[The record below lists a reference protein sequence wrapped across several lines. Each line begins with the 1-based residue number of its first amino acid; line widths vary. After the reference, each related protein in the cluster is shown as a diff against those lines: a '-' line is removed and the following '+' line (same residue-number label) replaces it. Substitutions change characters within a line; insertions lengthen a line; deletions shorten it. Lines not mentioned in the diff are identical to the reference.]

1 MIRTVAA
8 LVLGIAAITVAGA
21 DTYGRHERIRVQAS
35 LGIEI
40 VGHLDPAA
48 AVSLL
53 RARDVKYFNRQGG
66 MWVRFTI
73 DNGSVL
79 PGSRLT
85 VERPVLQDQKLRQRD
100 GSTEH
105 RPLIELPLCVGRTR
119 IDARLSLSDR
129 NSYTAPLTLGK
140 VEIAKLGAVDS
151 AREYTIEPACTA
163 VPADAVA
170 GAGRMVVDERAPA
183 AVTSTGRPQA
193 DSRFVCDGREHCSQ
207 MNSRAEAEFF
217 VRNCPDTK
225 RDGDH
230 DGRPCE
236 NDSRW

>member
-140 VEIAKLGAVDS
+140 AEIAKLGAVDS

-163 VPADAVA
+163 VPADA
-170 GAGRMVVDERAPA
+170 P
-183 AVTSTGRPQA
+183 
-193 DSRFVCDGREHCSQ
+193 FVCDGRQHCSQ

-225 RDGDH
+225 MDGDR

>member
-8 LVLGIAAITVAGA
+8 LALGIAAITVARA

-48 AVSLL
+48 AASLL

-140 VEIAKLGAVDS
+140 ADIAKLGAVDS
-151 AREYTIEPACTA
+151 AREYTIEPACETA
-163 VPADAVA
+163 AN
-170 GAGRMVVDERAPA
+170 
-183 AVTSTGRPQA
+183 STR
-193 DSRFVCDGREHCSQ
+193 
-207 MNSRAEAEFF
+207 
-217 VRNCPDTK
+217 
-225 RDGDH
+225 
-230 DGRPCE
+230 
-236 NDSRW
+236 